1 MKKVAFRLL
10 VILLLLMALMFLT
23 PCPAIIA
30 ESEEAG
36 QIKVQNY
43 NRQNIL
49 FYPTAY
55 KAEGTK

>member
-1 MKKVAFRLL
+1 MKKIAFRLL
-10 VILLLLMALMFLT
+10 IVLLLLIALMFLT
-23 PCPAIIA
+23 PYPAIIA
-30 ESEEAG
+30 ESEEAD

>member
-1 MKKVAFRLL
+1 
-10 VILLLLMALMFLT
+10 MALMFLT